1 MRFAIVLA
9 LLSHAARAQ
18 PVFEAASV
26 KLAGPASYK
35 EGQANV
41 VFSPGS
47 LTLRNATLQSIIV
60 TAYTVKDFQVSGPGL
75 DSQRYD
81 ILAKAAGGAGDDQ
94 LKLMLQGLLADRFKL
109 ALHRESKE
117 TPVYALVVG
126 KKGAKLPDAVPDGS
140 GSVKFVGGDMIFQGY
155 SVPKLIDFLAR
166 LRSADRPVLDM
177 TGIQGLFDFKVHFA
191 DIPIGGM
198 AESKRAAEQAFQDP
212 SLAASIVE
220 QLGLK
225 LEPRKAPIE
234 TIVVDHVERPTEN

>member
-1 MRFAIVLA
+1 MRFAIVLT
-9 LLSHAARAQ
+9 LLSHAAVAQ
-18 PVFEAASV
+18 PAFEAASV
-26 KLAGPASYK
+26 KPAGPASYK

-47 LTLRNATLQSIIV
+47 LTLRSATLQSIIAM
-60 TAYTVKDFQVSGPGL
+60 AYSVRDFQVSGTGL
-75 DSQRYD
+75 NSERYD

-109 ALHRESKE
+109 TLHRESKE

-126 KKGAKLPDAVPDGS
+126 KKGPRLSDAAQEGS
-140 GSVKFVGGDMIFQGY
+140 GGMKLVGGDMIFQGY
-155 SVPKLIDFLAR
+155 SVSKLIDFLAH

-191 DIPIGGM
+191 DISIGGM

-225 LEPRKAPIE
+225 LEPRRAPIE
-234 TIVVDHVERPTEN
+234 TIVVDHVERPGEN